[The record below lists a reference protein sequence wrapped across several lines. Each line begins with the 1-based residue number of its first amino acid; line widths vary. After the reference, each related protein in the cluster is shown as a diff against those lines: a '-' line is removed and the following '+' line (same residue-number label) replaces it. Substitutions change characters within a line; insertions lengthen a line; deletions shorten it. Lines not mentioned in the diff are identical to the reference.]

1 MKREI
6 CLSLLVWVLLNI
18 DISKLL
24 ALQCRIIIV
33 YTKTSD
39 TKII

>member
-6 CLSLLVWVLLNI
+6 CLPLLVWVFLNI
-18 DISKLL
+18 DISKLYGI
-24 ALQCRIIIV
+24 AVSYIV
-33 YTKTSD
+33 YTKTSG